1 MNPGRA
7 GNEVPPPARR
17 ARRGDLAIEHRPD
30 VSADLVVVAIAR
42 HQAHDRL
49 GRDACEKWGPGS
61 SVSRVALAEAGAPRD
76 WAVKLH
82 RWRGLRGA
90 LSDAWRGSRA
100 VRARAGLARL
110 TPCGVDSPALVAI
123 AERRRA
129 GLVLESWVL
138 SEFRADAQP
147 LPVALANGSLARG
160 RRRALLAALGDLV
173 GTLHAAGVDHPDL
186 KPSNLLV
193 GSDGALA
200 LLDLD
205 ALVPPRRLTWR
216 RRVRALGQLEA
227 YARDLHPW
235 LSRSRPCAR
244 PARAISRAIRRC
256 TASAAGSRGRR
267 MRGRSSESSS
277 GRCAIAASG
286 APIRSPRVRR
296 RRPRRPTPD
305 SRA

>member
-1 MNPGRA
+1 MNPGHA
-7 GNEVPPPARR
+7 GNGAEAPARR
-17 ARRGDLAIEHRPD
+17 ARRGDLAIEHRAD
-30 VSADLVVVAIAR
+30 VTADHVVEAIAC

-61 SVSRVALAEAGAPRD
+61 SVSRVALAQGAEACEL
-76 WAVKLH
+76 AVKLH
-82 RWRGLRGA
+82 RWRGLRGV
-90 LSDAWRGSRA
+90 LSDGWRGSRA

-110 TPCGVDSPALVAI
+110 APCGIDSPALVAI

-147 LPVALANGSLARG
+147 LPVALADANLE
-160 RRRALLAALGDLV
+160 RRRRRRLLAAVGDLV
-173 GTLHAAGVDHPDL
+173 GALHAAGVDHPDL

-193 GSDGALA
+193 GAQGALA

-235 LSRSRPCAR
+235 LSRTDRMRVLRAYLARNPSLHAQRHRLAGAAVAWALRRIAQWSRRDRGERRQFPLAPRAKREASRPAPDR
-244 PARAISRAIRRC
+244 RA
-256 TASAAGSRGRR
+256 
-267 MRGRSSESSS
+267 
-277 GRCAIAASG
+277 
-286 APIRSPRVRR
+286 
-296 RRPRRPTPD
+296 
-305 SRA
+305 